1 MIPALRSNF
10 IASPARV
17 ARELLGKEDINEV
30 AAILTSAGHSRIS
43 LHHIEV
49 FLELRLKWNEVQR
62 LAGFRLLVVIEA
74 ET

>member
-30 AAILTSAGHSRIS
+30 AAILTSAGHSRI
-43 LHHIEV
+43 
-49 FLELRLKWNEVQR
+49 F
-62 LAGFRLLVVIEA
+62 
-74 ET
+74 